1 VSLITNISNWLISQK
16 ESPKANKQFLN
27 WSQLSEVLIIAY
39 DNQLANV
46 VEFINACKKDNIN
59 IRVAVIYDGKP
70 EQAPK
75 PHFDHV
81 ILDGKQFSFFRIP
94 NEEAISKL
102 VTKPLDV
109 LINLGSAAQ
118 NKAFALSKLVPAK
131 CKISSFQ
138 DPVFDISI
146 DGDKNL
152 GSSDYLKQVIVYLN
166 MIKTTIK

>member
-1 VSLITNISNWLISQK
+1 MSLITNISNWLISRK
-16 ESPKANKQFLN
+16 ESPKADKQFLN

-46 VEFINACKKDNIN
+46 VEFVNACKKDSIN
-59 IRVAVIYDGKP
+59 VRVAVIYDGKP

-81 ILDGKQFSFFRIP
+81 ILDSKHFSFFRIP
-94 NEEAISKL
+94 KEEAISKSN
-102 VTKPLDV
+102 VKPLDI
-109 LINLGSAAQ
+109 LINLGSSEQ
-118 NKAFALSKLVPAK
+118 TKSFALSKLIPAK

-138 DPVFDISI
+138 NPVFDISI

-152 GSSDYLKQVIVYLN
+152 NSSDYLKQVIVYLN
-166 MIKTTIK
+166 MIKTKTT

>member
-1 VSLITNISNWLISQK
+1 VSLITNISNWLLSQK
-16 ESPKANKQFLN
+16 EAPMVNKQFLN
-27 WSQLSEVLIIAY
+27 WSQLANVLIIAY

-59 IRVAVIYDGKP
+59 AQVAIIYDGKP

-94 NEEAISKL
+94 KEEVISKL
-102 VTKPLDV
+102 SAKLLDLV
-109 LINLGSAAQ
+109 INLGSSGQ
-118 NKAFALSKLVPAK
+118 TKSLALSKLLPAK
-131 CKISSFQ
+131 CKISNFQ
-138 DPVFDISI
+138 HPVFDLSI

-152 GSSDYLKQVIVYLN
+152 ESSDYLKQVIVYLN
-166 MIKTTIK
+166 MIKTTT

>member
-1 VSLITNISNWLISQK
+1 MSLITNISNWLISQK

-27 WSQLSEVLIIAY
+27 WSQLSQVLIIAY

-59 IRVAVIYDGKP
+59 VSVAVIYNGKP

-94 NEEAISKL
+94 KEETISKL
-102 VTKPLDV
+102 SAKTLDV
-109 LINLGSAAQ
+109 LINLGSSEQ
-118 NKAFALSKLVPAK
+118 NKALALSKLIPAK
-131 CKISSFQ
+131 CKISQFQ
-138 DPVFDISI
+138 NPVFDISI
-146 DGDKNL
+146 DADKNL
-152 GSSDYLKQVIVYLN
+152 NSSDYLKQVIVYLN
-166 MIKTTIK
+166 MIKTTLK

>member
-1 VSLITNISNWLISQK
+1 
-16 ESPKANKQFLN
+16 
-27 WSQLSEVLIIAY
+27 VLVIAY

-46 VEFINACKKDNIN
+46 VEFINTCKKDNIN
-59 IRVAVIYDGKP
+59 ARVAIIYDGKP

-81 ILDGKQFSFFRIP
+81 ILDGKQFGFFRIP
-94 NEEAISKL
+94 KEEAISKL

-109 LINLGSAAQ
+109 LINLGSEQQ

-131 CKISSFQ
+131 CKISCFQ
-138 DPVFDISI
+138 NPVFDISI

-152 GSSDYLKQVIVYLN
+152 NSSDYLKQVVVYLN